1 MLFHDFECNKC
12 GNIDEDVP
20 FENHHSIEREVDCSK
35 CGGVASM
42 LFSRRNFLHQ
52 NHSGMY
58 GKWHDGFG
66 CVVESYSHKQSL
78 LKKYNVIESADPV
91 GGSRNHIGADVTS
104 PNQTKAE
111 GPQWSFG
118 GSPKEAIEAAQ
129 RQMEE

>member
-1 MLFHDFECNKC
+1 
-12 GNIDEDVP
+12 
-20 FENHHSIEREVDCSK
+20 
-35 CGGVASM
+35 
-42 LFSRRNFLHQ
+42 
-52 NHSGMY
+52 MY

-91 GGSRNHIGADVTS
+91 GGSRNHIGSDVTS

-129 RQMEE
+129 RHMEE